1 MAERPMNRGIDTE
14 AWECHAFAVTKPSPL
29 YRMIEHRLD
38 STLAEFVAA
47 RLQAKASWL
56 TMAAEITETTQIEV
70 SDETLRRWFAD
81 RVQVTVT
88 IAPATVGAATS

>member
-1 MAERPMNRGIDTE
+1 MAKRLSKRGVDTR
-14 AWECHAFAVTKPSPL
+14 ACHCHAYAVTKPSPL
-29 YRMIEHRLD
+29 YRMIEQRLD
-38 STLAEFVAA
+38 GTLADYVAA

-81 RVQVTVT
+81 RVTVTVT
-88 IAPATVGAATS
+88 IAPAPVGATT